1 MAEIRFEQ
9 VSKAYPDGHMAVDR
23 LDLAVAD
30 GEFLVLVGPSGCGKS
45 TALRMVAGLED
56 VSSGRLLIGG
66 EIANDLAPRERNV
79 AMIFQSY
86 ALYPHLSV
94 AENMGLALK
103 VRGAPKAEISAKVAK
118 AARMLELEPHLSRR
132 PGQLSGGQRQR
143 VAMGRAIVREPAAFL
158 MDEPLSNLDARLR
171 GLMRAEV
178 ARLQR
183 QSGVTTIYV
192 THDQVEAMTMGDRV
206 AVMNRGVLQ
215 QLALP
220 RELYDRPCNLFV
232 ATFIGSP
239 PINLLKARL
248 RRRGDTL
255 AVDLGRSQ
263 LTLSPACLDRLPAL
277 AGHLDRPLI
286 VGIRPE
292 ALALSAIGAGGTAL
306 PCVVAHRE
314 DLGSS
319 LLFQVDVEAEPAT
332 EAVQAVAIDELDDFG
347 AAKAAGMARL
357 RISTPVGVALTIGDQ
372 AAVAV
377 ETGQLHF
384 FDPANGAAIG

>member
-9 VSKAYPDGHMAVDR
+9 VSKAYPDGHLAVDR

-94 AENMGLALK
+94 AENMGFALK
-103 VRGAPKAEISAKVAK
+103 VRGTPKAEIAAKVTK
-118 AARMLELEPHLSRR
+118 AAEMLELEPHLSRR

-143 VAMGRAIVREPAAFL
+143 VAMGRAIVREPTAFL

-171 GLMRAEV
+171 GQMRAEV

-206 AVMNRGVLQ
+206 AVLNRGVLQ
-215 QLALP
+215 QLAAP

-239 PINLLKARL
+239 PINLLKVRL
-248 RRRGDTL
+248 RRSGDSL

-263 LTLSPACLDRLPAL
+263 LALSPACLERHPAL
-277 AGHLDRPLI
+277 ARHLDRPLI

-292 ALALSAIGAGGTAL
+292 ALALSPAGAGGGITAT
-306 PCVVAHRE
+306 VAHRE

-332 EAVQAVAIDELDDFG
+332 EPAQATALDELDDFG
-347 AAKAAGMARL
+347 AAKSAGTARL
-357 RISTPVGVALTIGDQ
+357 RISTPVSLTLKVDDR
-372 AAVAV
+372 AAVV
-377 ETGQLHF
+377 VQTDQLHF
-384 FDPANGAAIG
+384 FDPASGAAIG